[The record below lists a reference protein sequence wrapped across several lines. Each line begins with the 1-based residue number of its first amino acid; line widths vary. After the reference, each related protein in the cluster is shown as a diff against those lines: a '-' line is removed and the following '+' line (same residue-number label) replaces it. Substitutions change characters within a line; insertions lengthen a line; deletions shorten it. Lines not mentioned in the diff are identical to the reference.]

1 MNREIQDYITYNHMF
16 RGADVLS
23 MFVMDGI
30 LQNKEY
36 AEMVLGDPAA
46 VTTIFQQDS
55 ISLKVGGTAKTYAN
69 SYGKDILTLIDST
82 EHAGLAINGY
92 LKAMGL
98 PYRPT
103 FQETLETG
111 TVLIA
116 MSRNLILDDHI
127 KSHMPIMWKKIMDTS
142 MTNPD
147 TKKDV
152 IESPEAV
159 NALLSDENKLSY
171 IWAQLRFVDD
181 FKSNEIA
188 AKSLA
193 NAPRAIKT
201 LVENGTYT
209 DLVKSKIFMDNLSTN
224 KASMCA
230 FCGNANALK
239 YALSDPEAR
248 SSLAGSPHI
257 NSPEVYAAIV
267 PAVSSRV
274 FDKKWISYNVNS
286 YNVVGRFVGSNWTC
300 GVYPCNFDSKY
311 AAECIF
317 ICEAMGVAPG
327 QTGTHTT
334 TIYHLQTLKEAGSKT
349 TDVHINTTENNMN
362 VGTEAKYICIGGVG
376 YNPAKVDGYY
386 AGHMYR

>member
-55 ISLKVGGTAKTYAN
+55 ISLKVGGTEKTYAN

-82 EHAGLAINGY
+82 EHAGLAINSY

-111 TVLIA
+111 TVLMA

-127 KSHMPIMWKKIMDTS
+127 KSHMPIMWKRIIDTS

-159 NALLSDENKLSY
+159 NALLSDKNKLSY
-171 IWAQLRFVDD
+171 IWAQLRFADD
-181 FKSNEIA
+181 FKNNEIA

-201 LVENGTYT
+201 MVEDGIYA

-239 YALSDPEAR
+239 YALTDPEAR

-267 PAVSSRV
+267 PAVSSSQ
-274 FDKKWISYNVNS
+274 FSKKWISYTVSS
-286 YNVVGRFVGSNWTC
+286 YCVREIHVSNNWTWDTN
-300 GVYPCNFDSKY
+300 PCNFDSKY
-311 AAECIF
+311 ATKCIF

-334 TIYHLQTLKEAGSKT
+334 TICHLQTLQEAGSKT
-349 TDVHINTTENNMN
+349 TNVNISTTEGGIAA
-362 VGTEAKYICIGGVG
+362 GTEANYICIGGVG
-376 YNPAKVDGYY
+376 YDPAKIDGYY
-386 AGHMYR
+386 AGFMYY